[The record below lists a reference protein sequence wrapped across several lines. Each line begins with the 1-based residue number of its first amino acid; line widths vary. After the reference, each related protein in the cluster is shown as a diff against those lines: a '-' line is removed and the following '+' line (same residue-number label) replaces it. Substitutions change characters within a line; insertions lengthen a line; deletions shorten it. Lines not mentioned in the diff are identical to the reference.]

1 MTASSAPE
9 SGSLPRRVGLM
20 LRDIK
25 LAHSVFALPF
35 AVLAAFLAAPRLA
48 AADRPGI
55 DWSVFSL
62 QLALIVICMVL
73 ARTWAM
79 IVNRLADRRFDAE
92 NPRTARRAVASGS
105 VPAKFAFALALG
117 CALLFVA
124 ATFGFLLINGN
135 WFPAAL
141 SVPVLAWIALY
152 SYTKRFT
159 WACHLFLGGALAA
172 SPVAAAIAIDPSSL
186 AEHPGIVAISAM
198 VLFWVAGFDVIYALQ
213 DIDFDRESGLRS
225 IPARFGWRRAIT
237 LSRVLHG
244 IAFATLIFA
253 ARFEPAFGLV
263 FMIACG
269 VGGILLIYEHAIL
282 ARRGKAGL
290 EMAFFSVNGV
300 YSCLLGLSGCIDA
313 LR

>member
-1 MTASSAPE
+1 MLSALGE
-9 SGSLPRRVGLM
+9 
-20 LRDIK
+20 
-25 LAHSVFALPF
+25 PF
-35 AVLAAFLAAPRLA
+35 RAEIDLLSYQDEPGAPQPRLA
-48 AADRPGI
+48 APDRPGI
-55 DWSVFSL
+55 DWSAFSL
-62 QLALIVICMVL
+62 QLALIVVCMVL

-79 IVNRLADRRFDAE
+79 IVNRLADRNFDAK
-92 NPRTARRAVASGS
+92 NPRTARRALASGS
-105 VPAKFAFALALG
+105 VPPRFASALALG

-124 ATFGFLLINGN
+124 ATLGFLTVNRN
-135 WFPAAL
+135 WLPVAL

-172 SPVAAAIAIDPSSL
+172 SPVAAAIAINPASL
-186 AEHPGIVAISAM
+186 AQHPGIPAVAAM

-237 LSRVLHG
+237 LSRILHVL
-244 IAFATLIFA
+244 AFAALMLA

-263 FMIACG
+263 FMVACG
-269 VGGILLIYEHAIL
+269 LGGILLICEHALL

-290 EMAFFSVNGV
+290 EMAFFTVNGF
-300 YSCLLGLSGCIDA
+300 YSCLLGLAGCIDA
-313 LR
+313 LN